1 MQDYIISCS
10 STADLSKEHF
20 ERMDVPYVCFHF
32 MLDGKIYPDDLGQSV
47 PFDKF
52 YHMMAEG
59 SSTSTSQV
67 NIDEFIDFFTKLLDT
82 GKDLI
87 HIELSSGL
95 SGSYNSACAAAD
107 ILREKYPGRKI
118 YIVDSLGASS
128 GYGLLVHTLAEK
140 RAAGMGIDELHD
152 WVEKNK
158 LRMHHW
164 FFSTDLKYYVRG
176 GRVSKTAGFV
186 GNLLSICPMLN
197 MDNHGRLI
205 PRAKIRTKKRAI
217 LDIVDRMEKHAEGG
231 LDYSGECFI
240 CNSDFYE
247 DAREVARLVEERF
260 PKLNGKVLINS
271 IGTVIGSHTGPGTIA
286 LFFWG
291 DERVD

>member
-1 MQDYIISCS
+1 MEDYIISCS

-20 ERMDVPYVCFHF
+20 EEINVPYVCFHF
-32 MLDGKIYPDDLGQSV
+32 NLDGKTYPDDLGQSV

-52 YHMMAEG
+52 YRMMAEG
-59 SSTSTSQV
+59 SMTSTSQV
-67 NIDEFIDFFTKLLDT
+67 NIEEFVQYFTKLLDT

-95 SGSYNSACAAAD
+95 SGSYNSACAAAEM
-107 ILREKYPGRKI
+107 LREKYPDRKI

-128 GYGLLVHTLAEK
+128 GYGLIVHTMAEK
-140 RAAGMGIDELHD
+140 RAEGMSIDELHV
-152 WVEKNK
+152 WTEKNK

-176 GRVSKTAGFV
+176 GRVSKTAGFF
-186 GNLLSICPMLN
+186 GNLLNICPMLN
-197 MDNHGRLI
+197 MDHLGRLI

-217 LDIVDRMEKHAEGG
+217 LDIVNRMEKHAQGG
-231 LDYSGECFI
+231 LDYSGRCYI
-240 CNSDFYE
+240 CNSDFWD
-247 DAREVARLVEERF
+247 DAKEVARLVEERF

>member
-1 MQDYIISCS
+1 MNDYIISCS

-20 ERMDVPYVCFHF
+20 ERIGVPYVCFHF
-32 MLDGKIYPDDLGQSV
+32 TLDGKTYPDDLGQSV
-47 PFDKF
+47 PFKTF
-52 YHMMAEG
+52 YNMMAHG

-67 NIDEFIDFFTKLLDT
+67 NIDEFVHYFGGLLDS
-82 GKDLI
+82 GRDLI
-87 HIELSSGL
+87 HVELSSGL

-107 ILREKYPGRKI
+107 MLRGKYPDRKI

-128 GYGLLVHTLAEK
+128 GYGLIVHTMARMRAE
-140 RAAGMGIDELHD
+140 GMSIDELHD

-186 GNLLSICPMLN
+186 GNLLNICPMLN
-197 MDNHGRLI
+197 MDNLGRLI

-217 LDIVDRMEKHAEGG
+217 LDIVNRMEKHAEGG
-231 LDYSGECFI
+231 LDYSGACFI

-247 DAREVARLVEERF
+247 DASEVARLVEERF
-260 PKLNGKVLINS
+260 PKLDGKVLINS

>member
-1 MQDYIISCS
+1 MEDYIISCS

-20 ERMDVPYVCFHF
+20 EKIGVHYVCFHF
-32 MLDGKIYPDDLGQSV
+32 MLDGKTYPDDLGQSV

-59 SSTSTSQV
+59 AMTSTSQV
-67 NIDEFIDFFTKLLDT
+67 NIDEFVEYFGKMLDE
-82 GKDLI
+82 GKDIL
-87 HIELSSGL
+87 HVELSSGL
-95 SGSYNSACAAAD
+95 SGSYNSACAAAEM
-107 ILREKYPGRKI
+107 LREKYPGRKI

-128 GYGLLVHTLAEK
+128 GYGLIMHTMARK
-140 RAAGMGIDELHD
+140 RAEGMGIDELHS

-158 LRMHHW
+158 LKLHHW

-176 GRVSKTAGFV
+176 GRVSKTAGFF
-186 GNLLSICPMLN
+186 GSLLSICPMLN
-197 MDNHGRLI
+197 MDKAGHLI

-217 LDIVDRMEKHAEGG
+217 RDIVDRMEAHAEGG

-240 CNSDFYE
+240 SQSDFLE
-247 DAREVARLVEERF
+247 DAKEVARLVEERF

-271 IGTVIGSHTGPGTIA
+271 IGTTIGSHTGPGTIA

-291 DERVD
+291 EERVD

>member
-20 ERMDVPYVCFHF
+20 EWMDVPYVCFHF
-32 MLDGKIYPDDLGQSV
+32 MLDGKTYPDDLGQSV

-67 NIDEFIDFFTKLLDT
+67 NIDEFIDFFTPLLDT
-82 GKDLI
+82 GKDLL

-128 GYGLLVHTLAEK
+128 GYGLMVHTLAEK
-140 RAAGMGIDELHD
+140 RAAGMGVDELHE
-152 WVEKNK
+152 WIEKNK
-158 LRMHHW
+158 LRLHHW

-186 GNLLSICPMLN
+186 GTLLNICPMLN
-197 MDNHGRLI
+197 MDNHGHLI
-205 PRAKIRTKKRAI
+205 PRAKIRTTKRAI
-217 LDIVDRMEKHAEGG
+217 RDIVDRMEKHAEGG
-231 LDYSGECFI
+231 LDYSGKCYI
-240 CNSDFYE
+240 CNSDFYKE
-247 DAREVARLVEERF
+247 ASEVARLVEERF
-260 PKLNGKVLINS
+260 PKLDGKVLINS

>member
-140 RAAGMGIDELHD
+140 RAAGMGID
-152 WVEKNK
+152 
-158 LRMHHW
+158 
-164 FFSTDLKYYVRG
+164 
-176 GRVSKTAGFV
+176 
-186 GNLLSICPMLN
+186 
-197 MDNHGRLI
+197 
-205 PRAKIRTKKRAI
+205 
-217 LDIVDRMEKHAEGG
+217 
-231 LDYSGECFI
+231 
-240 CNSDFYE
+240 
-247 DAREVARLVEERF
+247 
-260 PKLNGKVLINS
+260 
-271 IGTVIGSHTGPGTIA
+271 
-286 LFFWG
+286 
-291 DERVD
+291 

>member
-1 MQDYIISCS
+1 MEDYIISCS

-20 ERMDVPYVCFHF
+20 EKIGVHYVCFHF
-32 MLDGKIYPDDLGQSV
+32 MLDGKTYPDDLGQSV

-59 SSTSTSQV
+59 AMTSTSQV
-67 NIDEFIDFFTKLLDT
+67 NIDEFVEYFGKMLDE
-82 GKDLI
+82 GKDIL
-87 HIELSSGL
+87 HVELSSGL
-95 SGSYNSACAAAD
+95 SGSYNSACAAAEM
-107 ILREKYPGRKI
+107 LREKYPGRKI

-128 GYGLLVHTLAEK
+128 GYGLIMHTMARK
-140 RAAGMGIDELHD
+140 RAEGMGIDELHS

-158 LRMHHW
+158 LKLHHW

-176 GRVSKTAGFV
+176 GRVSKTAGFF
-186 GNLLSICPMLN
+186 GSLLSICPMLN
-197 MDNHGRLI
+197 MDKAGHLI

-217 LDIVDRMEKHAEGG
+217 RDIVDRMEAHAEGG

-240 CNSDFYE
+240 SQSDFLE
-247 DAREVARLVEERF
+247 DAKEVARLVEERY

-271 IGTVIGSHTGPGTIA
+271 IGTTIGSHTGPGTIA

-291 DERVD
+291 EERVD

>member
-1 MQDYIISCS
+1 MHDYIISCS

-20 ERMDVPYVCFHF
+20 EKIDVHYVCFHF
-32 MLDGKIYPDDLGQSV
+32 TLDGKTYPDDLGQSV
-47 PFDKF
+47 PFKQF
-52 YHMMAEG
+52 YDMMAAG
-59 SSTSTSQV
+59 STTSTSQV
-67 NIDEFIDFFTKLLDT
+67 NIEEFVQYFGKLLDS

-95 SGSYNSACAAAD
+95 SGSYNSACAAAEM
-107 ILREKYPGRKI
+107 LRERYPDQKI

-128 GYGLLVHTLAEK
+128 GFGLIVNTLAEK
-140 RAAGMGIDELHD
+140 RDEGMSIDDLHD
-152 WVEKNK
+152 WIEKNK
-158 LRMHHW
+158 LRLHHW

-186 GNLLSICPMLN
+186 GNLLNICPMLN
-197 MDNHGRLI
+197 MDNLGRLI

-217 LDIVDRMEKHAEGG
+217 LDIVNRMEQHAENG
-231 LDYSGECFI
+231 LDYSGRCYI

-247 DAREVARLVEERF
+247 DAKEVARLVEERF
-260 PKLNGKVLINS
+260 PKLNGKVEINS